1 MFGYHVCYGH
11 VDGRPDCG
19 RERFD
24 EFIRQTP
31 VGYDL
36 PVGERGDGLSGGQRQ
51 AITIARAVL
60 RRPNV
65 LVLDEPTSSMDSRSE
80 DALKT
85 CLRDYLEGR
94 SLVLVTHRASLLSFV
109 KRVIILDRGRVVA
122 DGPRE
127 EILKALTAGQ
137 VPTAGG

>member
-1 MFGYHVCYGH
+1 
-11 VDGRPDCG
+11 
-19 RERFD
+19 
-24 EFIRQTP
+24 
-31 VGYDL
+31 
-36 PVGERGDGLSGGQRQ
+36 
-51 AITIARAVL
+51 
-60 RRPNV
+60 
-65 LVLDEPTSSMDSRSE
+65 MDSRSE